1 MKSVDE
7 GIARHCSQIDL
18 VGTVS
23 DFFLPQSYTNVPLL
37 LENAKNIPAHYLLL
51 TLRKIYDVK
60 LTSQD
65 HQNENFIWIQ
75 NVMSVETTSNMH
87 GAGILQEKNVCQPLQ
102 PRIVQFF
109 HY

>member
-37 LENAKNIPAHYLLL
+37 LENARNIPAHYLLL
-51 TLRKIYDVK
+51 TLRKIYGVK
-60 LTSQD
+60 
-65 HQNENFIWIQ
+65 
-75 NVMSVETTSNMH
+75 
-87 GAGILQEKNVCQPLQ
+87 
-102 PRIVQFF
+102 
-109 HY
+109 